1 MGKGAYN
8 DIAILDAGQL
18 VFARLAAGSPR
29 PRLALLGSWRLPAGT
44 FGRATLTPSLDDAKA
59 LVEAI
64 GKMKL
69 EAGRVDR
76 IRLLLP
82 DCWFRINI
90 VEVGNLPRTRED
102 ADEVVRWTLKR
113 TTPFN
118 PAELRTQWQALPT
131 KTVNGTRVLVVSAL
145 EKSLAAIEGA
155 FRAAGVA
162 VGAIES
168 SGLNVWNAIV
178 SAEAPS
184 DGRLL
189 VYLRDDDFTTAMFR
203 GTEPLFI
210 RSRSLAGDRRVEQE
224 IRLSASHLQ
233 KTLETTPVRR
243 CYVAGDGQVTRGVLD
258 AIAAEFGG
266 EVEVL
271 SASRFADLAGIAAAA
286 QYDAGIIACRGAL
299 TA

>member
-8 DIAILDAGQL
+8 DIAVLDAGKL
-18 VFARLAAGSPR
+18 LFARLAAASPR
-29 PRLALLGSWRLPAGT
+29 PKLAMLGSWRLAAGT
-44 FGRATLTPSLDDAKA
+44 FGKATLTPSLDDAKA
-59 LVEAI
+59 LADAI
-64 GKMKL
+64 GRMKL

-90 VEVGNLPRTRED
+90 VEVGNLPRNRDD

-118 PAELRTQWQALPT
+118 PAELRTSWLSLPT

-145 EKSLAAIEGA
+145 EKSLAAIEAA
-155 FRAAGVA
+155 FRSAGIA

-178 SAEAPS
+178 ANETPS

-189 VYLRDDDFTTAMFR
+189 VYMREDDFTTAMFR
-203 GTEPLFI
+203 GNEPLFI
-210 RSRSLAGDRRVEQE
+210 RSRSMAGERKIEQE
-224 IRLSASHLQ
+224 ILLSASHLQ
-233 KTLETTPVRR
+233 KTLEATPVTR
-243 CYVAGDGQVTRGVLD
+243 CYVAGNSEVTRELLD
-258 AIAAEFGG
+258 TIGGAFGS

-271 SASRFADLAGIAAAA
+271 AASRFADTSGIATSGLL
-286 QYDAGIIACRGAL
+286 DAGIIACRGAL

>member
-1 MGKGAYN
+1 MAKGAYN
-8 DIAILDAGQL
+8 DIALLDAGQL
-18 VFARLAAGSPR
+18 ALARLAAGAPR
-29 PRLALLGSWRLPAGT
+29 PRLAMLGSWRLAEGT
-44 FGRATLTPSLDDAKA
+44 FGRATLTPSLADSKSLAD
-59 LVEAI
+59 AI
-64 GKMKL
+64 GRMKL

-76 IRLLLP
+76 VRLLLP

-90 VEVGNLPRTRED
+90 VEAGNLPRNRED

-118 PAELRTQWQALPT
+118 PAELRTQWMALPT

-155 FRAAGVA
+155 FRAAGIT

-168 SGLNVWNAIV
+168 AGLNVWNAIV
-178 SAEAPS
+178 AAEAPA

-210 RSRSLAGDRRVEQE
+210 RSRSLVGERRVEQE
-224 IRLSASHLQ
+224 IRLSASHLH
-233 KTLETTPVRR
+233 KTLEATPVRR
-243 CYVAGDGQVTRGVLD
+243 CYVAGDAQVTKSVLD
-258 AIAAEFGG
+258 AIASEFGG
-266 EVEVL
+266 EVEL
-271 SASRFADLAGIAAAA
+271 LTASRFADVSGVAAAA
-286 QYDAGIIACRGAL
+286 QFDAGIIACRGAL

>member
-18 VFARLAAGSPR
+18 HFARLAAGSPR
-29 PRLALLGSWRLPAGT
+29 PRLAMLGAWRLNEGT
-44 FGRATLTPSLDDAKA
+44 FGKATLTPSLDDAKS
-59 LVEAI
+59 LVDAI
-64 GKMKL
+64 GKMKF

-76 IRLLLP
+76 VTLLLP

-90 VEVGNLPRTRED
+90 VEVGNLPRNHAD
-102 ADEVVRWTLKR
+102 ADEVVNWTLKR

-118 PAELRTQWQALPT
+118 PAELRTVWLALPT
-131 KTVNGTRVLVVSAL
+131 RTVNGTRVLVISAL
-145 EKSLAAIEGA
+145 EKSLAAIEAA
-155 FRAAGVA
+155 FRGAGVA

-178 SAEAPS
+178 SAEAPA

-189 VYLRDDDFTTAMFR
+189 VYLRDEDFTTAMFR
-203 GTEPLFI
+203 GSEPLFI
-210 RSRSLAGDRRVEQE
+210 RSRSVVGERTIEQE
-224 IRLSASHLQ
+224 LRLSASHLQ
-233 KTLETTPVRR
+233 KTLESTPVRR
-243 CYVAGDGQVTRGVLD
+243 CYVAGDGQVTSSVLD
-258 AIAAEFGG
+258 AIRSEFGG

-271 SASRFADLAGIAAAA
+271 TSSRFADTAGIATAGHI
-286 QYDAGIIACRGAL
+286 DAGIIACRGAL